1 MKILLTND
9 DGIRALGIWAL
20 AATLVEKHE
29 VIIVAPMKQQS
40 GMAHALSVLKQVEF
54 MKINDEQI
62 KELLRNHCPN
72 AKIDKSIETWA
83 IDGTPTDCVKIYL
96 EAMCEGNWPEMV
108 ISGINHGANLATD
121 VLYSGTVGAALE
133 GFLHEIPS
141 AAVSLDTESVI
152 PFEDAAKATLEYLEN
167 KMDSKTTKAFFYN
180 INFPK
185 HFKSDKAEFKFAKLG
200 HRDYINA
207 FQHHKDEKGRTF
219 YRVGGQV
226 YDIDRSEG
234 TDIFAAEEGYVAVT
248 PLQSDLTDYNLMRNA

>member
-9 DGIRALGIWAL
+9 DGIRALGIWSMAAIL
-20 AATLVEKHE
+20 AQKHE
-29 VIIVAPMKQQS
+29 VIIVAPLKQQS
-40 GMAHALSVLKQVEF
+40 GMSHALSVLRQLEF
-54 MKINDEQI
+54 IKITDTQI
-62 KELLRNHCPN
+62 NELLKTHCPDISVE
-72 AKIDKSIETWA
+72 KQIETWA

-96 EAMCEGNWPEMV
+96 EAMCEGNWPQMI
-108 ISGINHGANLATD
+108 ISGINHGSNLATD

-141 AAVSLDTESVI
+141 FAVSLDIESLI
-152 PFEDAAKATLEYLEN
+152 PFEEVARTTSDYLEKLLEQN
-167 KMDSKTTKAFFYN
+167 EHKALFYN

-185 HFKSDKAEFKFAKLG
+185 QYKDDKAEFVMSKLG

-207 FQHHKDEKGRTF
+207 FQMHKDEKGRTF

-234 TDIFAAEEGYVAVT
+234 TDIFTVEEGYVAVT
-248 PLQSDLTDYNLMRNA
+248 PLHADLTDFKSLKL

>member
-20 AATLVEKHE
+20 ATVLAEKHE

-40 GMAHALSVLKQVEF
+40 GMSHALSVLRQLEF
-54 MKINDEQI
+54 LRIKDTQI
-62 KELLRNHCPN
+62 AELLKNHCPN
-72 AKIDKSIETWA
+72 AKLDKSIETWA

-96 EAMCEGNWPEMV
+96 EAMVEGNYPDLV

-141 AAVSLDTESVI
+141 VAISLDIESLI
-152 PFEDAAKATLEYLEN
+152 PFEDAARASIDYLE
-167 KMDSKTTKAFFYN
+167 KVLEQKKVFFYN

-185 HFKSDKAEFKFAKLG
+185 KYCTNEPEFKFARLG
-200 HRDYINA
+200 KRDYINA
-207 FQHHKDEKGRTF
+207 FQMHKDDVGRTF

-234 TDIFAAEEGYVAVT
+234 TDIFVADEGYIAVT
-248 PLQSDLTDYNLMRNA
+248 PLHTDMTDHKALKED